1 MVETDFLLYLL
12 RDIGIGVKPVGRGGV
27 RIDVEPPFNLAQHL
41 PEPVHG
47 SRYTRRIPQ
56 QYRTVAIYRGCQRRI
71 GFGVVMQ
78 RADLPDVCLPES
90 LQRISA
96 GAAVT
101 AVCPGYRLRG
111 VGRGILRCKNDLP
124 HGHGRINRD
133 ISAGNTAARVD
144 RPLGRNKQAEIF
156 SGTGGILVS
165 LRHFALPR
173 AGGQSG
179 KQEQDSQRR
188 RRISEHPHHKNPSC
202 ILLLLRPQHGV
213 RRRQNAQLAGFIR
226 QAALKEGGV
235 RGTERSVSR
244 HFN

>member
-1 MVETDFLLYLL
+1 
-12 RDIGIGVKPVGRGGV
+12 
-27 RIDVEPPFNLAQHL
+27 
-41 PEPVHG
+41 
-47 SRYTRRIPQ
+47 
-56 QYRTVAIYRGCQRRI
+56 
-71 GFGVVMQ
+71 MQ

-101 AVCPGYRLRG
+101 AVCPGYRLLG

-235 RGTERSVSR
+235 RGTERPVSR